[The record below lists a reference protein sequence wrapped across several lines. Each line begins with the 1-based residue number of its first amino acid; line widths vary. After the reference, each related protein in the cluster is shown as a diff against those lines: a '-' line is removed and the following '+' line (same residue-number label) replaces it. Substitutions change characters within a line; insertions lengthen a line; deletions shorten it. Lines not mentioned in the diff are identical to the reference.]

1 MSITLT
7 DIPGILVGHATRK
20 GTGCS
25 AILCPEGLVPGVAVP
40 GLAPGSREIEM
51 MRAQGSVPEVHGIC
65 LTGGSSFGL
74 AAASGVMR
82 YLSQNGYGLKTPG
95 APVPVVPAAVIFDLL
110 SNEQPGVLPDENM
123 GYEAARAANSDPVAS
138 GRYGAGTG
146 AACGH
151 LSAQL
156 HPAGLGSAGLQYKEA
171 QVAALVVNNA
181 LGDIYHP
188 QSGRFLAGARD
199 ENGQPLSEQAT
210 MEALY
215 RAALG
220 YNQNTMLALVATNA
234 KLNKGAASRVA
245 GMAYAGISRAVRP
258 SNLMFDGDV
267 VFMLGQKEGPVVNQN
282 LLGHMAAQAIS
293 MAIVNSV
300 TFDK

>member
-1 MSITLT
+1 
-7 DIPGILVGHATRK
+7 
-20 GTGCS
+20 
-25 AILCPEGLVPGVAVP
+25 LCPEGLVPGVAVP
-40 GLAPGSREIEM
+40 GLAPGSRELEM
-51 MRAQGSVPEVHGIC
+51 MRSQNAVPEIHGIC

-74 AAASGVMR
+74 AAASGIAR

-95 APVPVVPAAVIFDLL
+95 VPLPIVPAAVIFDLL
-110 SNEQPGVLPDENM
+110 TNEQPGVLPDENM
-123 GYEAARAANSDPVAS
+123 GFEAAQAANTDPVLS
-138 GRYGAGTG
+138 GRFGAGTG

-156 HPAGLGSAGLQYKEA
+156 HPTGLGSAGIQYKEA
-171 QVAALVVNNA
+171 QVAALIVNNA
-181 LGDIYHP
+181 LGNIYHP
-188 QSGRFLAGARD
+188 LTGQFLSGALD
-199 ENGQPLSEQAT
+199 ENGQPLSQEAT

-215 RAALG
+215 RGALG

-234 KLNKGAASRVA
+234 KLNKGAANRIA

-267 VFMLGQKEGPVVNQN
+267 VFMLGQKKGPAVNQN
-282 LLGHMAAQAIS
+282 LLGHMAAQAVS

-300 TFDK
+300 STP